1 MVSAI
6 LSVILGILS
15 FAGIPIVISVIGVA
29 LGANAIIK
37 ERKFSDR
44 KPIQRDIAIGGCV
57 VCTLSIIWFFLA
69 RYIR

>member
-15 FAGIPIVISVIGVA
+15 FAGIPIVISVIGLA

-37 ERKFSDR
+37 ECKLTDR
-44 KPIQRDIAIGGCV
+44 KPIQRYIAISGCV

-69 RYIR
+69 RYIK